1 MKSYRVLVAA
11 TMMTVSAAPWI
22 YAQEDDTPALKA
34 APLVSSSTVSPPAR
48 AATATSAATAIPARQ
63 MLNAQEAMRYEAL
76 SVRAKRSAQEETEL
90 RNLEKTGN
98 DRVAEYLALSEK
110 TTRTAA
116 EDERLDT
123 LRDTMLRNANQQVSR
138 EAAAYG
144 LASGSQQP
152 IKQQPTK
159 QPGQLRSVR
168 SLSPSEEAGLLIRSF
183 RDSLRRSGDAV
194 QMSQAADVTQVH
206 LSSLLIQQNDQII
219 QQNEQMIA
227 LMKQLAAQK

>member
-152 IKQQPTK
+152 INSSRPNSSRPNSPDNSVLCVLSRPVKKQVYSY
-159 QPGQLRSVR
+159 GAL
-168 SLSPSEEAGLLIRSF
+168 EIAF
-183 RDSLRRSGDAV
+183 DARE
-194 QMSQAADVTQVH
+194 TRCRCH
-206 LSSLLIQQNDQII
+206 KPLT
-219 QQNEQMIA
+219 
-227 LMKQLAAQK
+227 